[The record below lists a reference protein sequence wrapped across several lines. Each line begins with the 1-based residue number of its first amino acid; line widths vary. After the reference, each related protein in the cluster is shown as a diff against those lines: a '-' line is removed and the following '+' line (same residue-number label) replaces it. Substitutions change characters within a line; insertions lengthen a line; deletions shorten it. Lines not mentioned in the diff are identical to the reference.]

1 MLETTLVLLKP
12 DAVKRNL
19 TGEII
24 RRFEQKNLT
33 IIGLKMLRLNVEQ
46 AEKHYAEHRGKAFF
60 SKLIDFITSGRLIA
74 MAVQGESAIQV
85 VRKMMGATDPL
96 KAEPGTLRSD
106 FALTMERNVVHG
118 SDSLESAEREIRLF
132 FSKNE
137 LFSIDGGF

>member
-1 MLETTLVLLKP
+1 
-12 DAVKRNL
+12 
-19 TGEII
+19 
-24 RRFEQKNLT
+24 
-33 IIGLKMLRLNVEQ
+33 
-46 AEKHYAEHRGKAFF
+46 
-60 SKLIDFITSGRLIA
+60 LIDFITSGRLIA